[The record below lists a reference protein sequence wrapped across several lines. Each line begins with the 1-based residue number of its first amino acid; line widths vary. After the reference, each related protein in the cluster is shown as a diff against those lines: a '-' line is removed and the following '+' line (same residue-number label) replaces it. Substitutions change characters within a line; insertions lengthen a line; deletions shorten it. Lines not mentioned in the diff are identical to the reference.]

1 MSLVY
6 VQNATFLLN
15 QVKLLN
21 DVSFQI
27 KEKERICLVG
37 NNGTGKSTF
46 LNIIAKIE
54 TLDNGIITYKKNI
67 KIKYLEQNIVYNS
80 NKSIYEFICEGI
92 THESQYLK
100 DYFRILHHSKFM
112 TFLNNSQKLIQLKK
126 IFDTKKLW
134 DKKKKIDDIINY
146 FGLNSHA
153 MLSSLSG
160 GLLRKIELGKIL
172 VSEPDLIILDE
183 PTNHLDIIT
192 IHWLEKFLT
201 THLISVLFVSHDR
214 SFINKVS
221 TRIIHLNSGSLISW
235 TGDYDSFLNNQSN
248 NRYINAVK
256 KIKFEKKLDKEKLW
270 ANSGVKA
277 RSTKNESRMKQLQKM
292 INESKLSKPIMKTTK
307 IVINEDNYSG
317 RLFFKLKEVC
327 FNSNQMILINSFS
340 DIVQRGEKIALIGIN
355 GSGKSTLL
363 KLIVGELKPN
373 SGSIDFN
380 PNVKTAYFDQ
390 KRVKI
395 NLDKTILDNLSH
407 EKNEITIN
415 NKKYHKLKYLE
426 QFSFPKEKIKLKAR
440 VLSGGEINKLLL
452 AKLFLKKSNVLIL
465 DEPTNDLDLESLQ
478 NLEIA
483 LKKYKGVILLVSH
496 DQKFIQQVANKY
508 WCFKKNGHID
518 KHLIFPDIKKWNNII
533 PEVQNLTSLQ
543 KTTNT
548 ILTKNKLISKISK
561 KDLKKELKNMP
572 KKIEKIENCINQLQ
586 NEINSSNFFYLS
598 LENKKELL
606 NQLKNAEINLEKHFL
621 RWEYLELKNNL

>member
-15 QVKLLN
+15 QTTLLN
-21 DVSFQI
+21 DISFQI

-46 LNIIAKIE
+46 LNIIAKKE

-67 KIKYLEQNIVYNS
+67 KIKYLEQNSFYNN

-92 THESQYLK
+92 TNESQYLK
-100 DYFRILHHSKFM
+100 NYFHILYHLKFV
-112 TFLNNSQKLIQLKK
+112 TSSNNSQKLIQLKK
-126 IFDTKKLW
+126 IFNTKKLW
-134 DKKKKIDDIINY
+134 EKKKKIDDIINY
-146 FGLNSHA
+146 FGLNNHA

-160 GLLRKIELGKIL
+160 GLLRKIELGTIL
-172 VSEPDLIILDE
+172 ISEPDLIILDE

-201 THLISVLFVSHDR
+201 THLTSVLFVSHDR

-221 TRIIHLNSGSLISW
+221 TKIIHLNSGSLISW
-235 TGDYDSFLNNQSN
+235 IGDYDSFLDHQSN
-248 NRYINAVK
+248 NRYINSVK
-256 KIKFEKKLDKEKLW
+256 KIKLKKKIEKEQLW

-292 INESKLSKPIMKTTK
+292 INESEFSKPIIKTTN

-317 RLFFKLKEVC
+317 HLFFKLKEVC
-327 FNSNQMILINSFS
+327 FNLNQTILINNFS
-340 DIVQRGEKIALIGIN
+340 DIVQRGEKIALIGTN

-380 PNVKTAYFDQ
+380 PNIKTAYFDQ

-395 NLDKTILDNLSH
+395 NFEKTVLDNLSH
-407 EKNEITIN
+407 EKNEISIN

-426 QFSFPKEKIKLKAR
+426 QFSFPKEKIKLKAK

-496 DQKFIQQVANKY
+496 DQKFIQKVANKY
-508 WCFKKNGHID
+508 WCFKKNGYID
-518 KHLIFPDIKKWNNII
+518 KNLIFPDIKKWNNII
-533 PEVQNLTSLQ
+533 TEVQNPTSLQ
-543 KTTNT
+543 KTTKI
-548 ILTKNKLISKISK
+548 ILNKNRLISKISK
-561 KDLKKELKNMP
+561 KDLKKELKNIP
-572 KKIEKIENCINQLQ
+572 KKIEKIENCINKLQ

-598 LENKKELL
+598 SENKKELL
-606 NQLKNAEINLEKHFL
+606 HQLKKTEMNLEKYFL
-621 RWEYLELKNNL
+621 RWEYLELYKK

>member
-15 QVKLLN
+15 QNKLLN
-21 DVSFQI
+21 DINFQI

-46 LNIIAKIE
+46 LNIIAKKT

-67 KIKYLEQNIVYNS
+67 KIKYLQQNIVYN
-80 NKSIYEFICEGI
+80 NDKSIYEFICEDI
-92 THESQYLK
+92 AHESQYLK
-100 DYFRILHHSKFM
+100 NYFHILHHLKF
-112 TFLNNSQKLIQLKK
+112 TKPLNDSQKLIQLKK
-126 IFDTKKLW
+126 IFNTKQLW
-134 DKKKKIDDIINY
+134 EKKTKIDNIINF
-146 FGLNSHA
+146 FGLNNHA

-192 IHWLEKFLT
+192 IHWLEEFLT
-201 THLISVLFVSHDR
+201 THLISLLFVSHDR

-221 TRIIHLNSGSLISW
+221 TRIIHLNSEGLISW
-235 TGDYDSFLNNQSN
+235 TGNYDSFLNDQFN
-248 NRYINAVK
+248 NRCINAVK
-256 KIKFEKKLDKEKLW
+256 KIKFKKKLDKEKLW

-277 RSTKNESRMKQLQKM
+277 RSTKNESRIKQLQKM
-292 INESKLSKPIMKTTK
+292 IDKSKLSQPIMKTTN

-317 RLFFKLKEVC
+317 HLFFKLKEIC

-340 DIVQRGEKIALIGIN
+340 DIIQRGEKIALIGTN

-363 KLIVGELKPN
+363 KLIIGELKLN
-373 SGSIDFN
+373 SGSIVCN

-395 NLDKTILDNLSH
+395 NFEQTVLDNLSH
-407 EKNEITIN
+407 EKNEISIN

-426 QFSFPKEKIKLKAR
+426 QFSFPKEKIKLKAK

-478 NLEIA
+478 NLETA

-496 DQKFIQQVANKY
+496 DQKFIQKVANKY
-508 WCFKKNGHID
+508 WFFKKNGYID
-518 KHLIFPDIKKWNNII
+518 KHLIFPDIKKWNDII
-533 PEVQNLTSLQ
+533 KVAPNLDSLQ
-543 KTTNT
+543 KTNKTVLN
-548 ILTKNKLISKISK
+548 KNQLISKISK
-561 KDLKKELKNMP
+561 KDLKKELKNIP
-572 KKIEKIENCINQLQ
+572 KKIEKIENCINHLQ
-586 NEINSSNFFYLS
+586 NEINSSKFFCLS
-598 LENKKELL
+598 PDNKKELL

-621 RWEYLELKNNL
+621 RWEYLELYKK